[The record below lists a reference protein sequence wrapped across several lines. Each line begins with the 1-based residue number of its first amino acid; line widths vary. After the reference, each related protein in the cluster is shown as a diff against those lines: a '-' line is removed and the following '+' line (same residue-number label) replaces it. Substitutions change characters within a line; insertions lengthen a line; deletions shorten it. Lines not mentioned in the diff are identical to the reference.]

1 MISVKGLVKNFGSFQ
16 VIKGLDMQVKAGE
29 IYGLIGQ
36 NGAGKTTTMNIL
48 AGLSHPCLLYT
59 SRCV

>member
-1 MISVKGLVKNFGSFQ
+1 MIAVKGLVKDFGSFQ

-36 NGAGKTTTMNIL
+36 VVL
-48 AGLSHPCLLYT
+48 ERPQP
-59 SRCV
+59 